1 MLFQM
6 LKNPFSQHQKWF
18 AASLLIFV
26 GSLLFFK
33 ALTFV
38 YYEEMFQFFSLFFDE
53 LEQLAS
59 DVFSGPS
66 MWRGVGILFANNLRA
81 SLMML
86 LGGILLIFPLFGLI
100 VNGGLVG
107 VVSTLITYEE
117 TLSLF
122 GFYSVGILPHGVF
135 EIPAILLSGAIGLK
149 ISKELLSPPRGET
162 RKHRLKKNYQA
173 ALWSLPVIIL
183 LLAIAAVVEV
193 FVTPWLMQLY
203 L

>member
-1 MLFQM
+1 MLFQI
-6 LKNPFSQHQKWF
+6 LKNPFSQYRKWF
-18 AASLLIFV
+18 VASLLIFM

-33 ALTFV
+33 MLTFV
-38 YYEEMFQFFSLFFDE
+38 YYEEVFQFFSLFFDD
-53 LEQLAS
+53 LEQLAE

-66 MWRGVGILFANNLRA
+66 RWRGVRILFANNLRA

-86 LGGILLIFPLFGLI
+86 LGGILLIFPLFGLV
-100 VNGGLVG
+100 VNGGIVG
-107 VVSTLITYEE
+107 VVSTLIATEG
-117 TLSLF
+117 TLGLF
-122 GFYSVGILPHGVF
+122 GFYVVGILPHGIF

-149 ISKELLSPPRGET
+149 ISKELLSPPRGAT